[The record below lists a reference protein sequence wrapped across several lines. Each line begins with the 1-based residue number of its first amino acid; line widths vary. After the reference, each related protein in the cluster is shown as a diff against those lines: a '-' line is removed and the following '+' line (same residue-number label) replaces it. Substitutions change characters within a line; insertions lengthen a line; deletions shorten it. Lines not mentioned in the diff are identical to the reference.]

1 MQLNMA
7 YRKDK
12 INTRTL
18 FSQQNSET
26 LIHSTN
32 SVLNYHKIWYMKIA
46 RAYAD
51 AYDWLRLSGFLANIL
66 IIHWR
71 SQMAQHFTTSY
82 LKKRKKKRCKI
93 CLRCII
99 PRKWNKI
106 IFATSTHPIN
116 VQYFQLLFSCSK
128 NLQSKHLRCG
138 FNVFKTNVV
147 LPWIWQT
154 KFMRWEILLMTNKL
168 HIWLELLA
176 SIVCRWPKMLKS
188 TSFLVEK
195 FWIWKK
201 KLTTFHLIFFS
212 YCIYHFQFKN
222 NKIIISDRNEYFQL

>member
-26 LIHSTN
+26 LIHLTN
-32 SVLNYHKIWYMKIA
+32 SVLNYHKIWYIKIA

-82 LKKRKKKRCKI
+82 LKKKKEETLQDMSSLYYSSKMKQNNFLQLQHIQLTFSIFNFCFHALKI
-93 CLRCII
+93 CRANICAVDSMYSKQTWFCHGSGRRNLWDERYYLW
-99 PRKWNKI
+99 RTNYTSGWN
-106 IFATSTHPIN
+106 
-116 VQYFQLLFSCSK
+116 C
-128 NLQSKHLRCG
+128 
-138 FNVFKTNVV
+138 
-147 LPWIWQT
+147 
-154 KFMRWEILLMTNKL
+154 
-168 HIWLELLA
+168 
-176 SIVCRWPKMLKS
+176 WP
-188 TSFLVEK
+188 V
-195 FWIWKK
+195 
-201 KLTTFHLIFFS
+201 
-212 YCIYHFQFKN
+212 
-222 NKIIISDRNEYFQL
+222 